1 MGKEKTILKHLYCI
15 YVCVLHTYMFKSDF
29 TVYKGSLN
37 WKAVGAHLCSCA
49 PVEPAH
55 IGWVSEVRVDPAGDQ
70 HMAMGLFILDDMVEV
85 WTGRQHGRL
94 TKAFTTQHHE
104 QTHKAQPVQ
113 LLQLWGRGDADLVY
127 STTGHMTQCAG
138 QHPYIGHVGS
148 VELYMKPFKLGVKSI
163 MSTRFSM
170 RTQLQT

>member
-1 MGKEKTILKHLYCI
+1 MSITFKVQGSEFILATKKQYWNI
-15 YVCVLHTYMFKSDF
+15 STVCVHTYMFKSDF
-29 TVYKGSLN
+29 TVYKASLK
-37 WKAVGAHLCSCA
+37 WKAVVAHLCSCA

-70 HMAMGLFILDDMVEV
+70 HMAMGLFILDDVVEV

-113 LLQLWGRGDADLVY
+113 LLQLWERGDADVVY
-127 STTGHMTQCAG
+127 SNVGHMTGLTMCRTTSI
-138 QHPYIGHVGS
+138 YRSCRICRT
-148 VELYMKPFKLGVKSI
+148 LYV
-163 MSTRFSM
+163 
-170 RTQLQT
+170 LQTWSKKQHVI